1 MATSVEISS
10 RWGNTIERRFAVF
23 DNGGD
28 AFDLSGATVWF
39 TVKRQSDNSGD
50 DELALLKYYWVDGDT
65 SDGLTVTTPAL
76 GIVDVHIEPEDAR
89 TLDSGT
95 TYKFDLKVKDAND
108 DEWTPVVGLLSILA
122 VTTRRQ
128 VAP

>member
-1 MATSVEISS
+1 MATNVETSS
-10 RWGNTIERRFAVF
+10 RWGNTIDRRFRVF
-23 DNGGD
+23 DQLGA
-28 AFDLSGATVWF
+28 AFNLTGATVWF

-50 DELALLKYYWVDGDT
+50 DAFALLKYYWVDGGDV
-65 SDGLTVTTPAL
+65 DGLVVDTPTL
-76 GIVDVHIEPEDAR
+76 GIVDVHIEPDDAR
-89 TLDSGT
+89 TLDPGI
-95 TYKFDLKVKDAND
+95 TYKFDLKVKDVND